1 MEGVIC
7 PEEAVAEEDIYGI
20 NNAPLFSLGVALLEI
35 AHWKSL
41 EDQKIPRDSNIIL
54 TARRLASRPSPM
66 GPKYQEILRKCLQC
80 NFGFGT
86 DLNKKELQAAVH
98 GDVVCQLEKMID
110 SLSIS

>member
-54 TARRLASRPSPM
+54 TARRLGMR
-66 GPKYQEILRKCLQC
+66 
-80 NFGFGT
+80 NFAGWRGMALGVEAVRCPGFQVGGAF
-86 DLNKKELQAAVH
+86 N
-98 GDVVCQLEKMID
+98 DVWNLG
-110 SLSIS
+110 LPPLPRRGA